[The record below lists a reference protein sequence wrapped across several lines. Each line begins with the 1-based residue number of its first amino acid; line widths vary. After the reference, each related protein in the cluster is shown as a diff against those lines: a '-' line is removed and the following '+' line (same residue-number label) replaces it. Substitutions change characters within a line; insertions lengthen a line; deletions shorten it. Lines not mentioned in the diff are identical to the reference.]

1 MSYQK
6 EVRQFRRRL
15 SEAKSPNEVWWIDKD
30 ARDWLRPETYAR
42 FSIELASRRE
52 KVANAYYDS
61 FHIRRRKHYW

>member
-15 SEAKSPNEVWWIDKD
+15 SEANDPNTVWWIDKD

-42 FSIELASRRE
+42 FSIELASKRE
-52 KVANAYYDS
+52 KVANAYHDA
-61 FHIRRRKHYW
+61 FHIRTRKHRW